1 MPIAHKEDQRKQPWQ
16 PNIDWYSKAFQA
28 ITLMEA
34 TQLMDDLK
42 PSLQVFIFF
51 FLVYRG
57 KANPKF
63 FQFLQQILILV
74 YLQKDVTVP
83 PKFATEVH
91 LPDGSPVR
99 VVFNAFL
106 QFRWSST

>member
-1 MPIAHKEDQRKQPWQ
+1 
-16 PNIDWYSKAFQA
+16 
-28 ITLMEA
+28 MEA

-51 FLVYRG
+51 FLIYQG
-57 KANPKF
+57 KANPQF